1 MDKVMYGYKEAG
13 LQWFLNI
20 CIMMTEADFESFNK
34 DLCFFYKFLP
44 TVPRQMMLI
53 ATTVDD
59 KFIAVSRGSKMK
71 QDFYDLCAKFFQRFT
86 VEEGD
91 TINII
96 GMTFVFDRVNKLVTV
111 TQKGF
116 VEKLVTAQGVTKKAV
131 TPGTEDLYD
140 EDPASPLLKDQIKF
154 MSLNA
159 SCNWPGNR
167 TYPEILPVTTYLSGR
182 YRKATEADEKKAM
195 RVVEFLNYN
204 RDHCLCL
211 CPRSYNIVAYADA
224 SYAEHADGKSRTGGC
239 IGFEGPNGNPSL
251 WVFVSSKQPV
261 IPKSSCEAELIAA
274 STVCDNVV
282 WLQETLEILGLK
294 GDKPATLY
302 QDNKSAIQMEK
313 NGHGTFKRAK
323 HIKVRWFW
331 IKDLVDLKLIVIE
344 YLCTDEMIA
353 DVLTK
358 PVLGSKFRYF
368 QAKLLGWYN
377 LPKKETLEEETVE
390 DEKILMQLRK

>member
-1 MDKVMYGYKEAG
+1 
-13 LQWFLNI
+13 
-20 CIMMTEADFESFNK
+20 MMTEGEFESFNK
-34 DLCFFYKFLP
+34 DLCFFYKFLK
-44 TVPRQMMLI
+44 TIPREVMLI

-59 KFIAVSRGSKMK
+59 KFIVVTRGSKLK
-71 QDFYDLCAKFFQRFT
+71 PEFFELCEKFFQRFT

-96 GMTFVFDRVNKLVTV
+96 GMTFVFDRVNKLVNV
-111 TQKGF
+111 SQRGF
-116 VEKLVTAQGVTKKAV
+116 IEKLTSARKVTKKAV
-131 TPGTEDLYD
+131 TPATEDLYD
-140 EDPASPLLKDQIKF
+140 EDPASPLLKDQIDF

-167 TYPEILPVTTYLSGR
+167 TYPEILPVTTYLSSR
-182 YRKATEADEKKAM
+182 YRKATVADEKKAM

-211 CPRSYNIVAYADA
+211 RPISYNIVAYADA
-224 SYAEHADGKSRTGGC
+224 SYAESADGKSRTGGC
-239 IGFEGPNGNPSL
+239 IGFEGPDNNHSF
-251 WVFVSSKQPV
+251 WMFVSSKQPV
-261 IPKSSCEAELIAA
+261 VAKSSCEAELIAA
-274 STVCDNVV
+274 STVCDYVV
-282 WLQETLEILGLK
+282 WLQETLEILGFK

-302 QDNKSAIQMEK
+302 QDNKSAIQMAK
-313 NGHGTFKRAK
+313 KGSGTFKRAK

-344 YLCTDEMIA
+344 YISTDEMIA

-358 PVLGSKFRYF
+358 PVLGTKFRYF

-377 LPKKETLEEETVE
+377 LPEKETLEEETVE
-390 DEKILMQLRK
+390 DERVLMHLRK